1 MRRAKSLRDASKLYN
16 CEGMSSDF
24 SSVCSSNLNKNSQD
38 IDYSNNAY
46 KVATDR
52 NSQIQDLMGQI
63 NSTNDPKSIAELQAR
78 IAGENVSVANEANR
92 IAIWK
97 EMSAANERANQQK
110 VAEWYVSALK
120 RDSALSG
127 TVYTP

>member
-1 MRRAKSLRDASKLYN
+1 
-16 CEGMSSDF
+16 MSADF

-97 EMSAANERANQQK
+97 EMSAASERANQQK

-120 RDSALSG
+120 RDSALS
-127 TVYTP
+127 